1 MDLAPDLD
9 NVDGVVVAV
18 DTGVGVFVGGVLP
31 RLRQG
36 AVVPDVAVVREK
48 VLDIAKLAFLDVL
61 WA

>member
-9 NVDGVVVAV
+9 NIDGVVVAV

-36 AVVPDVAVVREK
+36 TVVPDVAVVREE
-48 VLDIAKLAFLDVL
+48 VLDIAQLAFLDVL
-61 WA
+61 Q